1 MAQTTGM
8 TSSSHL
14 LGTVDLAR
22 ARVPGLL
29 RRLAIIVY
37 ELMLVS
43 GVVFVAAALF
53 VIPVQLVTGATV
65 IEGLPRLILQG
76 WLLAVILLY
85 FGYFWSRGRQTLA
98 MRAWR
103 TRLVRDDGADLS
115 GTDALRRL
123 ALATIT
129 LAPFGAGL
137 LWVLFD
143 RDGLAWFDRLSH
155 TRPVM
160 LARPS
165 SKRDRKA

>member
-1 MAQTTGM
+1 M
-8 TSSSHL
+8 TPSSPI

-29 RRLAIIVY
+29 RRLATIVY
-37 ELMLVS
+37 ELMLLS
-43 GVVFVAAALF
+43 GVVFVGAALF
-53 VIPVQLVTGATV
+53 IIPAQLITGVTV
-65 IEGLPRLILQG
+65 IEGPLRLILQG
-76 WLLAVILLY
+76 WLLAVILIY

-129 LAPFGAGL
+129 MAPFGAGL

-143 RDGLAWFDRLSH
+143 RDGLAWYDRLSH

-160 LARPS
+160 LAKPG
-165 SKRDRKA
+165 SKGAKQS